1 MEARPP
7 IVSLMERRRGDERG
21 IEEEEDERVEK
32 TGAGRD
38 VSGERKGAAMEEE
51 EERKGKSVS
60 EQSGARLLL
69 A

>member
-1 MEARPP
+1 M
-7 IVSLMERRRGDERG
+7 
-21 IEEEEDERVEK
+21 
-32 TGAGRD
+32 
-38 VSGERKGAAMEEE
+38 SGERKGAAMEEE